1 MERFKI
7 KFASSSLLA
16 LLFALILGILAISDR
31 AVFRYEMFHPYFYLV
46 FYPYAIGSSYLIDLI
61 CRDGFK
67 KLLGYIFMGAIP
79 FFIYFGVDTDMG
91 LIVGVYTAPVGVV
104 CALVYYF
111 FTTLVQDSR
120 ILKNV
125 IGWIIPLLLVTM
137 TFSHFS
143 FPAKKG
149 FHEYYTSHGYHA
161 SFDELTGAVK
171 VKVPVEWREEIT
183 LSIRVDDNEMGGYG
197 YHIEDKSG
205 SYVLTDS
212 ENDDKMRF
220 KGGSSGPYYFV
231 YQGEH
236 LKGSIKV
243 NWDIK
248 ELKNH

>member
-1 MERFKI
+1 MEKFKV

-16 LLFALILGILAISDR
+16 LLFALIIGVLAVSDR

-61 CRDGFK
+61 CRDNFK

-91 LIVGVYTAPVGVV
+91 LIVGLYTAPVGVV

-111 FTTLVQDSR
+111 FTNMVQDNR

-125 IGWIIPLLLVTM
+125 IGWIIPLVLVAM
-137 TFSHFS
+137 TFSHFT

-149 FHEYYTSHGYHA
+149 FHEQYTSYGYRA

-171 VKVPVEWREEIT
+171 VKVPVEKGEKIT
-183 LSIRVDDNEMGGYG
+183 LTIHVDDNETGGYG
-197 YHIEDKSG
+197 YHIEDKRG

-212 ENDDKMRF
+212 EDDDTLRF
-220 KGGSSGPYYFV
+220 KGGSSGPYYLV
-231 YQGEH
+231 YQAEH

-243 NWDIK
+243 NWDIEK
-248 ELKNH
+248 PKNH